1 MLLKETNQDS
11 IPHGSSGPSIT
22 PFLHEEPTPLHY
34 TSPRSKTLTQRVLIV
49 NSHPIQYFVP
59 LYRSIQKAGA
69 DVTVLY
75 CSKHGLEGE
84 TDKEFGVSVKW
95 DIPILEG
102 YTPVFFKN
110 HSFKSSVYGFL
121 GLINFGLIPYLFKAP
136 KSVLIVYGWGYF
148 SYWLAIIFGKLA
160 GHTVCVRGD
169 TNNISE
175 GQRAGIRFRLRHF
188 VLSKILFRMVDQC
201 LYIGNENKQ
210 FYKSNEVPESKLGF
224 SPFSVDNNRFRHFK
238 EKWEGN
244 LDELKKSLG
253 LPLNKK
259 IILFSGKYIS
269 IKRPLDLLKA
279 FHQCRHKED
288 AVLVFMGEGGLRND
302 MEVYIE
308 KNNLGN
314 VFLTGFVNQSKVSEY
329 YAVSS
334 ILAMCSEKDAWGLSV
349 NEAMNFSM
357 PIILSDTV
365 GSASDLVEDG
375 KNGYVYPSGDVDALA
390 EKIDVLL
397 SASKEKL
404 AIMGER
410 SKNIIDRYSYE
421 ENIKTL
427 FRIAERN

>member
-11 IPHGSSGPSIT
+11 IPHGSSGPLSMPI
-22 PFLHEEPTPLHY
+22 PREEPTPLRS
-34 TSPRSKTLTQRVLIV
+34 SPANSKALPHRVLIV

-59 LYRSIQKAGA
+59 LYRSIQAAGA
-69 DVTVLY
+69 NVTVLY

-136 KSVLIVYGWGYF
+136 KSVLIIYGWGYF
-148 SYWLAIIFGKLA
+148 SYWLVIIFGKLA

-175 GQRAGIRFRLRHF
+175 GQRTGLRFRLRKF
-188 VLSKILFRMVDQC
+188 VLSKILFRMVDYC

-210 FYKSNEVPESKLGF
+210 FYQSNEVPENKLGF
-224 SPFSVDNNRFRHFK
+224 SPFSVDNKRFREFAK
-238 EKWEGN
+238 KWENN
-244 LDELKKSLG
+244 LDELKKTLG
-253 LPLNKK
+253 LPLNKR
-259 IILFSGKYIS
+259 IILFSGKFIS

-279 FHQCRHKED
+279 FHQCRYKDD
-288 AVLVFMGEGGLRND
+288 AVLVFMGEGNLRKD
-302 MEVYIE
+302 MEAYIQ
-308 KNNLGN
+308 KNNLDN

-365 GSASDLVEDG
+365 GSASDLVAEG
-375 KNGYVYPSGDVDALA
+375 KNGYIYPSGDVSALA
-390 EKIDVLL
+390 EKIDILL
-397 SASKEKL
+397 SVSQEKL
-404 AIMGER
+404 VEMGVHSR
-410 SKNIIDRYSYE
+410 KIIDQYSYD

-427 FRIAERN
+427 FKICEG

>member
-1 MLLKETNQDS
+1 MP
-11 IPHGSSGPSIT
+11 IPR
-22 PFLHEEPTPLHY
+22 EESTPLQSSSANCKALSH
-34 TSPRSKTLTQRVLIV
+34 RILIV

-59 LYRSIQKAGA
+59 LYRSIQEAGA
-69 DVTVLY
+69 NVTVLY

-102 YTPVFFKN
+102 YTPAFFKN
-110 HSFKSSVYGFL
+110 YSFKSSVYGFL

-136 KSVLIVYGWGYF
+136 RSVLIVYGWGYF

-160 GHTVCVRGD
+160 GHTICVRGD

-175 GQRAGIRFRLRHF
+175 GQRAGLRFRLRKF
-188 VLSKILFRMVDQC
+188 VLGKILFRMVDYC

-210 FYKSNEVPESKLGF
+210 FYQSNEVPEIKLGF
-224 SPFSVDNNRFRHFK
+224 SPFSVDNNRFRKFN
-238 EKWEGN
+238 EKWKNN

-259 IILFSGKYIS
+259 IILFSGKFIS

-279 FHQCRHKED
+279 FRQCRYKDD
-288 AVLVFMGEGGLRND
+288 AALVFMGEGDLRKD
-302 MEVYIE
+302 MEAYIE
-308 KNNLGN
+308 KNNLNN
-314 VFLTGFVNQSKVSEY
+314 VLLTGFVNQSKVSEY

-334 ILAMCSEKDAWGLSV
+334 ILIMCSEKDAWGLSV

-365 GSASDLVEDG
+365 GSASDLVEEG
-375 KNGYVYPSGDVDALA
+375 KNGYVYPSGDVSALA
-390 EKIDVLL
+390 EKMDMLL
-397 SASKEKL
+397 SASPEKL
-404 AIMGER
+404 EEMGAY
-410 SKNIIDRYSYE
+410 SKRIIDRYSYD

-427 FRIAERN
+427 FKICEGL